1 MIKNIEIKTDMI
13 QLDQFLKWAD
23 VIESGGQIR
32 PLLDEKRIFVND
44 TLCLA
49 KRKQLHAGDIVDI
62 KGIGTYKLT
71 GE

>member
-1 MIKNIEIKTDMI
+1 MIKNIEIKTNMI

-32 PLLDEKRIFVND
+32 PLLDEKRIFVNGV
-44 TLCLA
+44 LCQA
-49 KRKQLHAGDIVDI
+49 KRKQLHSGDIVEI
-62 KGIGTYKLT
+62 KGIGTYKLI

>member
-32 PLLDEKRIFVND
+32 PLLDEKRIFCQRHA
-44 TLCLA
+44 LPA